1 MTYSVLSLRIAPN
14 VLKEIDALA
23 TDENVER
30 STLLR
35 DLLNKGLK
43 QTKMEH
49 AVEQYK
55 QGNISI
61 GRMAKVTGLP
71 RHELFKELKK
81 HNVNVHYSKDRLL
94 MDCHGIISQN

>member
-1 MTYSVLSLRIAPN
+1 MTYNVLSLRIAPN

-23 TDENVER
+23 TDKHVKR

-43 QTKMEH
+43 QTKIEH

-55 QGNISI
+55 KGRISI
-61 GRMAKVTGLP
+61 GRMAEVTGLS
-71 RHELFKELKK
+71 RHELFKELKE
-81 HNVNVHYSKDRLL
+81 HNVSVHYSKDRLL